1 MDHFIENNR
10 EIHICTNCKGYYRSD
25 SYEESGRSKF
35 DDTIILQID
44 GGIITGL
51 LVFLT
56 LTSLIP
62 IVSGPFGNITAI
74 IITAGVIFPFAISA
88 IMILSKHI
96 KMSERLKAIR
106 IDKLI
111 DKLIKYSEY
120 AGNATFWGFIY
131 LMGAIVV
138 LFIFNLWPILSPTPS
153 FIAEVCEKNP
163 TLFNIEKESCSRIK
177 QGSLYE
183 ECVKNAI
190 PNVAECSNFMID

>member
-10 EIHICTNCKGYYRSD
+10 EIHICTNCKGYYRSN
-25 SYEESGRSKF
+25 SYEESSGSKF
-35 DDTIILQID
+35 DDTTILQID

-96 KMSERLKAIR
+96 KMSGRLRVIR
-106 IDKLI
+106 IDKLT
-111 DKLIKYSEY
+111 DKLIKYSGY
-120 AGNATFWGFIY
+120 AGNATFWGFVY

-138 LFIFNLWPILSPTPS
+138 LFIFNLLPLLSPTS
-153 FIAEVCEKNP
+153 TSITEVCEKNS

-177 QGSLYE
+177 PGGLYE
-183 ECVKNAI
+183 ECVKNAM
-190 PNVAECSNFMID
+190 PNVTGCSEFMID